1 MIELEQGNLMKILT
15 EGSLEECLTNLV
27 FQEKGMILMQQY
39 SVEEVEDQVL
49 QESKLNNIMEEK
61 I

>member
-15 EGSLEECLTNLV
+15 EGSLEECLTNLE
-27 FQEKGMILMQQY
+27 FQERGMILMQQF
-39 SVEEVEDQVL
+39 SVEEVEGQVH
-49 QESKLNNIMEEK
+49 QEIKLNNIMEEK